1 MSNLKNN
8 KGFTLVELMIVVAII
23 GILAAVAIPQFD
35 KYQAKSRASEARLNL
50 TSIYTAETSIIAEA
64 DTYATCLAD
73 IGFAQPAAGSNYY
86 AYGFTAAFAAGNAQ
100 VVARG
105 QACASAPS
113 YPATRNYGGAGDVA
127 NPPPG
132 SVVADAVTFTAGA
145 AGNVGRVNG
154 NPVEDHW
161 QVDQNK
167 SFTHPQIGY

>member
-1 MSNLKNN
+1 MKKLKNN

-50 TSIYTAETSIIAEA
+50 TSLYTAETSIIAEA

-86 AYGFTAAFAAGNAQ
+86 AYGFAGAFAAGNAQ

-105 QACASAPS
+105 QNCASPNS
-113 YPATRNYGGAGDVA
+113 YAATRSYGGAALVGAPPAGTVA
-127 NPPPG
+127 NFT
-132 SVVADAVTFTAGA
+132 TFTAGA
-145 AGNVGRVNG
+145 SGAVGNTGAS
-154 NPVEDHW
+154 PVDNW
-161 QVDQNK
+161 TVDQNK
-167 SFTHPQIGY
+167 LFLHPQQGY